1 MAEREKKSEIRE
13 ACNGEE
19 EKKARIGRRN
29 TRGRESYRLCDDGFE
44 RREWRRRERRRRE
57 RRWRT
62 KVDTQFLL
70 LPAREKERKRKRK
83 QSRERECEKVSE

>member
-19 EKKARIGRRN
+19 EKKARIGRWN

-44 RREWRRRERRRRE
+44 RRE

-62 KVDTQFLL
+62 KVDAQFLL
-70 LPAREKERKRKRK
+70 LIAREKERKRK
-83 QSRERECEKVSE
+83 SSSESE